1 MSTSRYNWLSDN
13 PSLDGYKSC
22 GNTRNKFINA
32 VSLNQDGVNKLSNLL
47 NNATVLDELKLLFNN
62 PQDFLTSLI
71 WYPFIIPYAVSDT
84 QKYLKIGRISTKD
97 LDGQYKVECNNVNFP
112 IENNLVDLGKLY
124 IPPKF
129 NNFMDYEGFTSI
141 DVYLP
146 FVGYV
151 NVLPSDVMG
160 KWLYINLYVDYYT
173 GQALY
178 YLSVNSEDNADVR
191 NRRII
196 NKVSTQLGYNMPF
209 GGTNAL
215 ENSRNILL
223 GTLSTS
229 LKSFTNPMASMGLVD
244 NLLSTTIT
252 PNIEKTNNTILDVAS
267 TKYVKVVIKRT
278 TPIEIGEEY
287 LRLYGKPLNEER
299 ILRNLQ
305 GFTKVS
311 DVQLVSHIATQEE
324 LNELEQLLKEGVIF

>member
-1 MSTSRYNWLSDN
+1 MSTNKYNWLSDN
-13 PSLDGYKSC
+13 PSLDNFKSC

-47 NNATVLDELKLLFNN
+47 NNASVLDDLKLLFNN

-71 WYPFIIPYAVSDT
+71 WFPFVIPYVESNT
-84 QKYLKIGRISTKD
+84 QKYLKIGKISTKD
-97 LDGQYKVECNNVNFP
+97 LEGQYKVECNNVTFP
-112 IENNLVDLGKLY
+112 IENNLIDLGKLY

-160 KWLYINLYVDYYT
+160 KWLYINLYIDYYT

-178 YLSVNSEDNADVR
+178 YLSVNNEDNADVR
-191 NRRII
+191 YRRII
-196 NKVSTQLGYNMPF
+196 NKISTQLGYNMPF

-229 LKSFTNPMASMGLVD
+229 LKTFTNPTASMGLID

-267 TKYVKVVIKRT
+267 TKYVKVVIKRP
-278 TPIEIGEEY
+278 TPIPITNEY
-287 LRLYGKPLNEER
+287 NKLYGKPLEESR

-305 GFTKVS
+305 GYTKVS
-311 DVQLVSHIATQEE
+311 DIQLIHPFATKDEID
-324 LNELEQLLKEGVIF
+324 ELEQLLKEGVIF